1 METLMRTLISFTLVL
16 TVAASLP
23 AVAQTCPGTGACVA
37 SSCPA
42 GATLVGPPHPRRIR
56 MAVLQAAITLAAP
69 GAVLCVQPSTYVGH
83 LNFNGKPVTLISKTP
98 LAAVLN
104 GGGSGPVVTFTT
116 FESPLSV
123 LDGFTVTN
131 GVNPNGGGGGIL
143 IVNASPTIKNC
154 LITKN
159 SAVAS
164 SSNTHP
170 QGGGMYIGGDRSAPL
185 ISCTTFEGNNSNYI
199 GGGAISTYLAHPHL
213 VQDAFIGN
221 TAAYGAGLAAEFSG
235 LASIDQSEFSD
246 NMATVDGGALH
257 VLTPFGGIMARRT
270 VLQGNKAGANGG
282 GLWVAAGFATVLNS
296 VFDGNSASDG
306 GAAAAGFGSVLTV
319 ESTVLQDNVTTSPSG
334 AALEGENISD
344 GTVVINAYNLFYSNT
359 GSANFV
365 NTLSNL
371 GILKPTTSPFASGG
385 ACPYIPLSGSP
396 LLGAGMPDSHF
407 DNPNGTPNDIGVFGG
422 PNTP

>member
-1 METLMRTLISFTLVL
+1 METLMRPLISFALVL

-104 GGGSGPVVTFTT
+104 GGGSGPVVTFAT

-159 SAVAS
+159 SAVS
-164 SSNTHP
+164 GPNNPNP

-185 ISCTTFEGNNSNYI
+185 ISCTTFEGNNSDFI

-213 VQDAFIGN
+213 FQDVFIAN
-221 TAAYGAGLAAEFSG
+221 TAAFGAGFAAEFSG
-235 LASIDQSEFSD
+235 LANIDQSEFSD
-246 NMATVDGGALH
+246 NLASGDGGALH
-257 VLTPFGGIMARRT
+257 VLTPFGSTMVRRT
-270 VLQGNKAGANGG
+270 VIQGNKAGGNGG
-282 GLWVAAGFATVLNS
+282 GLWVPAGFATVLNS
-296 VFDGNSASDG
+296 VFDSNSATVG
-306 GAAAAGFGSVLTV
+306 GAAAAGFGGVLTV
-319 ESTVLQDNVTTSPSG
+319 ESTVFEGNNTSSG
-334 AALEGENISD
+334 AALEGVLSSPLD

-396 LLGAGMPDSHF
+396 LLAAGMPDSHF